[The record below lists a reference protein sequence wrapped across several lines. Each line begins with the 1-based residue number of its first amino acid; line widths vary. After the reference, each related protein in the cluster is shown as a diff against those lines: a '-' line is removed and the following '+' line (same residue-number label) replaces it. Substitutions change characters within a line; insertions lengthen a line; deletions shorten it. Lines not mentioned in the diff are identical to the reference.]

1 MINKF
6 VGVGALDDPFVSSAV
21 LRDVQGAVPYISFG
35 KVSI

>member
-6 VGVGALDDPFVSSAV
+6 VGVVEGADPFVSSAV